1 MAGKYRP
8 SYAAG
13 NYALEL
19 GGKSAGWVN
28 NVSLPKIELEK
39 VESKVGAFVET
50 AKAGGNYK
58 HGNFEASYS
67 ISETSSICDWILSLP
82 RKQVITTDGA
92 VIQANHNFDAQRR
105 VDFTV
110 GHVTEFKPDKL
121 TASEG
126 KKPFMVT
133 FKWDSEKVE
142 WAKASGK
149 IAATQGTKHKEWN
162 AANFRFEGLV
172 GETEWITEVDL
183 PATTAK
189 LAKESYG
196 TSRFQA
202 LHYAA
207 VDIGDL
213 KITMSAR
220 SRDSHLAYV
229 QKVIRDGKLTSG
241 EYLDLRVAFL
251 DPSLANELGEIQ
263 LLGCGLISYEESKIT
278 ANEEKVATFSLGFS
292 VERFNFAF
300 KHTTL

>member
-58 HGNFEASYS
+58 HGNFEAQYS
-67 ISETSSICDWILSLP
+67 MSETNAVSEWILSLP

-92 VIQANHNFDAQRR
+92 VIQANQNFDAQRR
-105 VDFTV
+105 VDFMV

-126 KKPFMVT
+126 KKPFMCS
-133 FKWDSEKVE
+133 FKWEAEKVD
-142 WAKASGK
+142 WSKASGK

-162 AANFRFEGLV
+162 AANFRLEGLV
-172 GETEWITEVDL
+172 GETEWITEVEL
-183 PATTAK
+183 PAATAK
-189 LAKESYG
+189 IAKESYG

-202 LHYAA
+202 LHYASI
-207 VDIGDL
+207 DIGDL

-263 LLGCGLISYEESKIT
+263 LLGAGLLSYEESKIT
-278 ANEEKVATFSLGFS
+278 ANEEKVATFSLAFS
-292 VERFNFAF
+292 IERFLYQF